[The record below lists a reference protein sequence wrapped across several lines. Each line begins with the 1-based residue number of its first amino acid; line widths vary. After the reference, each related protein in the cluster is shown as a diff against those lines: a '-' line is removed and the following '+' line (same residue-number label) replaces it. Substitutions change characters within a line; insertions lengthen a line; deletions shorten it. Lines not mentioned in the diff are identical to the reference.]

1 MKIKLLVI
9 FIYLTFSTLNAQN
22 ESETVYFFPKWEKG
36 EDYNFKITKTK
47 KFTQDEKTTKDNSH
61 SYSAQLHIIDITPD
75 YYKLKWSYKFDFSEF
90 NIPENISKD
99 LNERLITDV
108 IYKAG
113 LDGEFLEVVN
123 WKELGD
129 KLKNLTEMIV
139 DLAVKENPK
148 IKSSMESFK
157 TSMNQIFSVKENVE
171 ALGTKELQLIHN
183 SLGGEFT
190 IEEKIEFE
198 EERQNPFGGGSIR
211 TNNIVNLKESKSNSN
226 NVILEVRSTINEE
239 DAKNFVINLVKQTNN
254 SEGNDFEGF
263 MKNSSYKMNE
273 WNEYE
278 YSKPLN
284 MLIRAETKREVELK
298 QNKEKGYGFESTLIE
313 LIN

>member
-1 MKIKLLVI
+1 
-9 FIYLTFSTLNAQN
+9 
-22 ESETVYFFPKWEKG
+22 
-36 EDYNFKITKTK
+36 
-47 KFTQDEKTTKDNSH
+47 
-61 SYSAQLHIIDITPD
+61 
-75 YYKLKWSYKFDFSEF
+75 
-90 NIPENISKD
+90 
-99 LNERLITDV
+99 
-108 IYKAG
+108 
-113 LDGEFLEVVN
+113 
-123 WKELGD
+123 
-129 KLKNLTEMIV
+129 IV

-226 NVILEVRSTINEE
+226 NIILEVRSTINEE

-254 SEGNDFEGF
+254 SEGNDFEDF

-273 WNEYE
+273 W
-278 YSKPLN
+278 
-284 MLIRAETKREVELK
+284 
-298 QNKEKGYGFESTLIE
+298 
-313 LIN
+313 